1 MKKNYKILIVDDDV
15 EARSLYVE
23 IFKSEGF
30 DVTEAVDGVDGMDKA
45 TANTPDVI
53 FTGII
58 MPRMDGFGLKEAL
71 AKNVATSNIPVV
83 MSSHM
88 GREEDRKRAME
99 IGIRDF
105 FVIGMVTPREVVAR
119 ILDLFGAEK
128 YKLKLKTTDGDISRL
143 VRDLKLKGDFSCL
156 VCGEELILD
165 FKITNVE
172 NREFAGKIICPK
184 CEAE

>member
-15 EARSLYVE
+15 ESRSLYVE
-23 IFKSEGF
+23 IFRTEGF
-30 DVTEAVDGVDGMDKA
+30 DVSEAVDGIDGMDKA
-45 TANTPDVI
+45 NANIPDVI

-71 AKNVATSNIPVV
+71 SKNVATSSIPVV

-88 GREEDRKRAME
+88 GREEDRKKAME

-105 FVIGMVTPREVVAR
+105 FVVGMVTPKEVVAR
-119 ILDLFGAEK
+119 IIDLFGAEE
-128 YKLKLKTTDGDISRL
+128 YKLKLKNTEGDISRL

-156 VCGEELILD
+156 ICGEELVLD
-165 FKITNVE
+165 LKVTNVE
-172 NREFAGKIICPK
+172 NRDFAGKIICPK
-184 CEAE
+184 CEAK